1 MGPLWVHSGGTLNSG
16 DDWYDRNMR
25 LELMVV
31 EWVFEGGGSMGGTLS
46 EADKVAP
53 MLMAYIQLRSIFV
66 QSTQLSSLGYCL
78 TCTNLLAIHE

>member
-1 MGPLWVHSGGTLNSG
+1 
-16 DDWYDRNMR
+16 
-25 LELMVV
+25 
-31 EWVFEGGGSMGGTLS
+31 MGGTLS